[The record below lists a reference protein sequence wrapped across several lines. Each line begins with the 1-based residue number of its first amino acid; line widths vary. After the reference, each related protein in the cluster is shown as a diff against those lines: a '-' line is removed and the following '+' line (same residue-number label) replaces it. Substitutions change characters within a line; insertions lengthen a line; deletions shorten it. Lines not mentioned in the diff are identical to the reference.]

1 MTFDPTTTK
10 LYIQDVTLRDGMHAI
25 RHQYG
30 LDHVRTIARALD
42 RAKVDAIE
50 VAHGDG
56 LQGSSFNYGF
66 GAHTDW
72 EWIGAVAEV
81 LEHSVLTTL
90 LLPGIGTVHDLK
102 RAYDLG
108 VRSVRIATHCTE
120 ADVSKQHIEAARNL
134 GMDVSGFLMMSHMSE
149 PDALASQ
156 ALLMESYGAHCV
168 YVTDSGG
175 AMTMDQYAARLAA
188 YDRVL
193 KPETQRGVHAHH
205 NLSLG
210 VANSIVAVQG
220 GAIRVDASLAGM
232 GAGAGNAPLE
242 VFVAAADRLGWN
254 HGCDLYALMDAAED
268 LVRPLQDR
276 PVRVDR
282 ETLTLGYAGV
292 YSSFLR
298 HAEKA
303 AADHGLD
310 TRAILVELGF
320 RKMVGGQEDMI
331 VDVALDHAARG
342 TTTRDRRP
350 RRTGP
355 ACRAGACVRGP
366 RPCFR
371 PLQRP
376 GERGQF
382 PCLRP
387 AADGTDRRR
396 TGDTRAARRPAARG
410 RAWRSA
416 HSPRNLPASPR
427 SGRHLPD
434 HAARADGTLGGG
446 PRSRPASWHRRL
458 FQGGSALGRPAPA
471 PRRCGCGRP
480 RGDAR
485 RCGRTRHARERRPSL
500 SARPCRWR

>member
-1 MTFDPTTTK
+1 MTFDPTKRK

-30 LDHVRTIARALD
+30 LDHVVAIARALD
-42 RAKVDAIE
+42 AARVDAIE

-56 LQGSSFNYGF
+56 LSGSSFNYGF

-72 EWIGAVAEV
+72 DWIGAVAEV

-90 LLPGIGTVHDLK
+90 LLPGIGTIHDLK

-108 VRSVRIATHCTE
+108 VRSVRVATHCTE
-120 ADVSKQHIEAARNL
+120 ADVARQHIEYARGL

-149 PDALASQ
+149 PEPLARQ

-175 AMTMDQYAARLAA
+175 ALTMDGYAARLQA

-193 KPETQRGVHAHH
+193 RPETQRGVHAHH
-205 NLSLG
+205 NLALG
-210 VANSIVAVQG
+210 IANSLVAVQN

-242 VFVAAADRLGWN
+242 VFIAAADVQGWN
-254 HGCDLYALMDAAED
+254 HGCDLFALMDAAED

-282 ETLTLGYAGV
+282 ETLSLGYAGV

-310 TRAILVELGF
+310 TRAILIELGR

-331 VDVALDHAARG
+331 VDVALDMAKRKEQA
-342 TTTRDRRP
+342 
-350 RRTGP
+350 
-355 ACRAGACVRGP
+355 
-366 RPCFR
+366 
-371 PLQRP
+371 
-376 GERGQF
+376 
-382 PCLRP
+382 
-387 AADGTDRRR
+387 
-396 TGDTRAARRPAARG
+396 
-410 RAWRSA
+410 
-416 HSPRNLPASPR
+416 
-427 SGRHLPD
+427 
-434 HAARADGTLGGG
+434 
-446 PRSRPASWHRRL
+446 
-458 FQGGSALGRPAPA
+458 
-471 PRRCGCGRP
+471 
-480 RGDAR
+480 
-485 RCGRTRHARERRPSL
+485 
-500 SARPCRWR
+500 